1 MGVGEGGG
9 GGGWRWGWGGGV
21 AIFLWEDEIIC
32 TTKNIFSVEM

>member
-1 MGVGEGGG
+1 MGVEVGGG
-9 GGGWRWGWGGGV
+9 GDGGGV